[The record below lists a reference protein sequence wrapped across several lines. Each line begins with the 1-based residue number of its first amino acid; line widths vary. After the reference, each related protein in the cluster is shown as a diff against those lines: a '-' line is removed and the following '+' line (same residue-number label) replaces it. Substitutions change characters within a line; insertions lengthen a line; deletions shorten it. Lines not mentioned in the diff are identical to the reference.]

1 MSDNLI
7 SIARVCDNSKQALTL
22 FIEKGV
28 KSDNAI
34 QLQGYKQLFLLDNI
48 VSLDKADGL
57 KNAYYMQYNGI
68 LDGVKVSQLKN
79 YSKIDFAKFI
89 DNEIDSFNA
98 FLDNTAVKVIRDTM
112 GKTQVIASDTIL
124 IYYC

>member
-7 SIARVCDNSKQALTL
+7 TIARVCDNSRPTLVL

-28 KSDNAI
+28 KSENAI
-34 QLQGYKQLFLLDNI
+34 QLQGFKQLFLLDNI
-48 VSLDKADGL
+48 VSLTKVDGL
-57 KNAYYMQYNGI
+57 KNAYYMEYSGV
-68 LDGVKVSQLKN
+68 LEGVKVSQLKN

-98 FLDNTAVKVIRDTM
+98 FLDNTAVKVIRDNL